1 MPHYQKN
8 SVPVS
13 QLILGEKN
21 PNTKQLNRNNPL
33 QNPNPQPKPKP
44 NPPYQKKT
52 FWVTNYYLCT

>member
-1 MPHYQKN
+1 MPHYLKN

-21 PNTKQLNRNNPL
+21 PSTKQLNRKNPL
-33 QNPNPQPKPKP
+33 QNPNPQPNPKPKPKPKP

-52 FWVTNYYLCT
+52 F

>member
-21 PNTKQLNRNNPL
+21 PSTKQLNRKNPL
-33 QNPNPQPKPKP
+33 QNPNPPAQAQAQAQPTIPEEDILG
-44 NPPYQKKT
+44 Y
-52 FWVTNYYLCT
+52 

>member
-1 MPHYQKN
+1 MPHYQKI

-21 PNTKQLNRNNPL
+21 PSTKQLNRRNPL
-33 QNPNPQPKPKP
+33 QNPNPKPNPNP

-52 FWVTNYYLCT
+52 I